1 MGKLHVIDHPLI
13 QHKLTIMRD
22 KRTGPKDF
30 RELLEEITVLMGYEV
45 TRDFPLDD
53 YEIETPMTKMTA
65 KRISGKKV
73 AIAGIAAAAVISSA
87 GCRKEGFRPG
97 ENGTGV
103 SDGSLIPATSEA
115 LLSTGE
121 FLEIQGDIAYPSC
134 GRVEGIFSGSPHA
147 EGAQVPDIGELMSSR
162 PEAVRKRLSGFR
174 FDEVT
179 EAWKQYVCDCFVE
192 NGAGF
197 LYDGFEVHV
206 YRNADGY
213 VDIFEVIT
221 G

>member
-1 MGKLHVIDHPLI
+1 MKGKQRCRILKQIRKEIADANGIDYVISECP
-13 QHKLTIMRD
+13 HKGDCAGTC
-22 KRTGPKDF
+22 PKCESEVAYLE
-30 RELLEEITVLMGYEV
+30 RELE
-45 TRDFPLDD
+45 
-53 YEIETPMTKMTA
+53 
-65 KRISGKKV
+65 KRRQTGKKV
-73 AIAGIAAAAVISSA
+73 AIAGIAAAAMISSA

>member
-1 MGKLHVIDHPLI
+1 MKGKQRCRILKQIRKEIADANGIEYVISECP
-13 QHKLTIMRD
+13 HKGDCAGTC
-22 KRTGPKDF
+22 PKCESEVAYLE
-30 RELLEEITVLMGYEV
+30 RELE
-45 TRDFPLDD
+45 
-53 YEIETPMTKMTA
+53 
-65 KRISGKKV
+65 KRRQTGKKV

-192 NGAGF
+192 NGASF

-213 VDIFEVIT
+213 VDIFEFIT

>member
-1 MGKLHVIDHPLI
+1 MKGKQRCRILKQIRKEIADANGIDYVISECP
-13 QHKLTIMRD
+13 HKGDCAGTC
-22 KRTGPKDF
+22 PKCESEVAYLE
-30 RELLEEITVLMGYEV
+30 RELE
-45 TRDFPLDD
+45 
-53 YEIETPMTKMTA
+53 
-65 KRISGKKV
+65 KRRQTGKKV

-115 LLSTGE
+115 LPSTGE

-147 EGAQVPDIGELMSSR
+147 EGAEVPDIGELMYSS
-162 PEAVRKRLSGFR
+162 PETVREKLSGFR

>member
-1 MGKLHVIDHPLI
+1 MKGKQRCRILKQIRKEIADANGIEYVISECP
-13 QHKLTIMRD
+13 HKGDCAGTC
-22 KRTGPKDF
+22 PKCESEVAYLE
-30 RELLEEITVLMGYEV
+30 RELE
-45 TRDFPLDD
+45 
-53 YEIETPMTKMTA
+53 
-65 KRISGKKV
+65 KRRQTGKKV

-103 SDGSLIPATSEA
+103 SDGSLIPTTSEA

-179 EAWKQYVCDCFVE
+179 EAWKQYVCD
-192 NGAGF
+192 
-197 LYDGFEVHV
+197 
-206 YRNADGY
+206 
-213 VDIFEVIT
+213 
-221 G
+221 

>member
-1 MGKLHVIDHPLI
+1 MKGKQRCRILKQIRKEIADANGIDYVISECP
-13 QHKLTIMRD
+13 HKGDCAGTC
-22 KRTGPKDF
+22 PKCESEVAYLE
-30 RELLEEITVLMGYEV
+30 RELE
-45 TRDFPLDD
+45 
-53 YEIETPMTKMTA
+53 
-65 KRISGKKV
+65 KRRQTGKKV

-147 EGAQVPDIGELMSSR
+147 EGAQVPNIGELMSSR
-162 PEAVRKRLSGFR
+162 PEAVRKMLSGFR

-197 LYDGFEVHV
+197 LYDGFEVYV

>member
-1 MGKLHVIDHPLI
+1 MKGKQRCRILKQIRKEIADANGIDYVISECP
-13 QHKLTIMRD
+13 HKGDCAGTC
-22 KRTGPKDF
+22 PKCESEVAYLE
-30 RELLEEITVLMGYEV
+30 RELE
-45 TRDFPLDD
+45 
-53 YEIETPMTKMTA
+53 
-65 KRISGKKV
+65 KRRQTGKKV

-87 GCRKEGFRPG
+87 ACRKEGFRPG

-103 SDGSLIPATSEA
+103 SDGSLIPATSETGT
-115 LLSTGE
+115 STGE
-121 FLEIQGDIAYPSC
+121 ILQGGMILPLQGDIAYPSC

-147 EGAQVPDIGELMSSR
+147 EGAQVPDIGELMYSH
-162 PEAVRKRLSGFR
+162 PEIVREMLSGFR

>member
-1 MGKLHVIDHPLI
+1 MKGKQRCRILKQIRKEIADANGIEYVISECP
-13 QHKLTIMRD
+13 HKGDCAGTC
-22 KRTGPKDF
+22 PKCESEVAYLE
-30 RELLEEITVLMGYEV
+30 RELE
-45 TRDFPLDD
+45 
-53 YEIETPMTKMTA
+53 
-65 KRISGKKV
+65 KRRQTGKKV

-179 EAWKQYVCDCFVE
+179 EAWTQYVCDCFVE

>member
-1 MGKLHVIDHPLI
+1 MKGKQRCRILKQIRKEIADANGIDYVISECP
-13 QHKLTIMRD
+13 HKGDCAGTC
-22 KRTGPKDF
+22 PKCESEVAYLE
-30 RELLEEITVLMGYEV
+30 RELE
-45 TRDFPLDD
+45 
-53 YEIETPMTKMTA
+53 
-65 KRISGKKV
+65 KRRQTGKKV

-115 LLSTGE
+115 LPSTGE

>member
-1 MGKLHVIDHPLI
+1 MKGKQRCRILKQIRKEIADANGIDYVISECP
-13 QHKLTIMRD
+13 HKGDCAGTC
-22 KRTGPKDF
+22 PKCESEVAYLE
-30 RELLEEITVLMGYEV
+30 RELE
-45 TRDFPLDD
+45 
-53 YEIETPMTKMTA
+53 
-65 KRISGKKV
+65 KRRQTGKKV
-73 AIAGIAAAAVISSA
+73 AIAGIAAAAVVSSA

-115 LLSTGE
+115 LPSTGE